1 MFSLV
6 SLALGIF
13 LLIIYIAFSFKGLKY
28 ESYIESLDDSEYPL
42 KEFYVLGLGLNDT
55 KLFALRGKAKYA
67 LVGNA
72 RLLYED
78 RYAEFYATI
87 AWAQTLTFIHIS
99 LCLGFLFA
107 ALLNATLFS
116 FIGIACAGIFGYYF
130 FSSMKGKVA
139 SRRAECLE
147 ELPEIVS
154 TMALLINSGMTL
166 RETWGVIAE
175 SKEGKIYQLMSD
187 ALVEMNNG
195 VSDVDAIHKFGI
207 LTDSSDIK
215 KFTSSLV
222 QGIEKGSKDLSD
234 LLAAQSSE
242 MWNLKKQIML
252 QKGEAAA
259 SKLLLPIALIFLG
272 IMVIVISGAIGMLI

>member
-6 SLALGIF
+6 SLALGIL
-13 LLIIYIAFSFKGLKY
+13 LLIIYIIYSFKGLKY
-28 ESYIESLDDSEYPL
+28 ESYIESLNDEDYPL
-42 KEFYVLGLGLNDT
+42 KEFYVLGLGLNDS
-55 KLFALRGKAKYA
+55 KLFALRGKAKYS

-78 RYAEFYATI
+78 KYAEFYATV
-87 AWAQTLTFIHIS
+87 AWAQALTFVHIS
-99 LCLGFLFA
+99 LCFGFLA
-107 ALLNATLFS
+107 TALLNFPFFAFV
-116 FIGIACAGIFGYYF
+116 GIACAVIFGYF
-130 FSSMKGKVA
+130 FYSSLKSKVVA
-139 SRRAECLE
+139 RRDECVE

-166 RETWGVIAE
+166 RETWAVIAE
-175 SKEGKIYQLMSD
+175 SKEGKIYDLMRS
-187 ALVEMNNG
+187 ALIDMNNG

-207 LTDSSDIK
+207 LTDSSEIK
-215 KFTSSLV
+215 KFTSALV
-222 QGIEKGSKDLSD
+222 QGLEKGSKDLSD

-272 IMVIVISGAIGMLI
+272 IMVIVISGAVGMLI